1 MTDSTS
7 DNVLVEAEVEV
18 RPSEDIE
25 KVKIALSKV
34 LTGSTETVETGQNRF
49 TLRLHSNQ
57 RSSLEKLKM
66 IIQRD
71 RIRSAARAVMT
82 RHIQGETLE
91 VFLNKQVAH
100 AGHVSFSQP
109 EGESPLGPIR
119 LVIRSSNLPDIV
131 DWLTSGS

>member
-7 DNVLVEAEVEV
+7 DNILLEAEVEV

-25 KVKIALSKV
+25 KVKTALSKV
-34 LTGSTETVETGQNRF
+34 LTGSIETVETGQNRSI
-49 TLRLHSNQ
+49 LRLNSNQ

-71 RIRSAARAVMT
+71 RIRTASRAVLN
-82 RHIQGETLE
+82 RQIQGESLE
-91 VFLNKQVAH
+91 VFLNKQVAY

-119 LVIRSSNLPDIV
+119 LIIRSSNLLDII

>member
-7 DNVLVEAEVEV
+7 DNILVEAEVEV

-25 KVKIALSKV
+25 KVKTALSKV
-34 LTGSTETVETGQNRF
+34 LTGPIETSDTGQNRF
-49 TLRLHSNQ
+49 MLRLHSDQ
-57 RSSLEKLKM
+57 RTSLEKLKM

-71 RIRSAARAVMT
+71 RIRTAAKAVLN

-91 VFLNKQVAH
+91 VYLNKQVAYV
-100 AGHVSFSQP
+100 GHVSFSEP

-119 LVIRSSNLPDIV
+119 LVIRSSDLYDIV
-131 DWLTSGS
+131 NWLTSGR

>member
-1 MTDSTS
+1 MIELEPSS
-7 DNVLVEAEVEV
+7 LLVEAEVEV

-25 KVKIALSKV
+25 KVKTALSKV
-34 LTGSTETVETGQNRF
+34 VTGTTEIIETGQNRF
-49 TLRLHSNQ
+49 TLRLQSKD

-71 RIRSAARAVMT
+71 RIRTAARAVLNS
-82 RHIQGETLE
+82 HIEGETLE
-91 VFLNKQVAH
+91 VFLNKQVAF
-100 AGHVSFSQP
+100 AGHISFCPP

-119 LVIRSSNLPDIV
+119 LVIRSTDLNGIV